1 MAPAPQ
7 RRWTLPMLALLLGV
21 TPAGA
26 SDDWQVK
33 ERNDD
38 FVLYVSS
45 GADSRYQTYKLETTL
60 DAEPGEAVES
70 LLVLMTSAELAPEG
84 QERRVLEQTDD
95 GFLVHTFIDMP
106 MLIAD
111 RDVALRVT
119 REPPGDGGA
128 RRVAWTAVADGVPPP
143 KAKVVRIPE
152 STGYWEFVPD
162 GPGRSRAVYVT
173 HSDLGGSIPAWLINS
188 LMRDQVAGDVD
199 RLRRV
204 ISDRARAVGAAPP
217 DGD

>member
-1 MAPAPQ
+1 
-7 RRWTLPMLALLLGV
+7 MLEGL
-21 TPAGA
+21 
-26 SDDWQVK
+26 
-33 ERNDD
+33 
-38 FVLYVSS
+38 

-60 DAEPGEAVES
+60 DAEPDEAVDS
-70 LLVLMTSAELAPEG
+70 LLVLMTSPELAPEG
-84 QERRVLEQTDD
+84 QERRVLARTDD
-95 GFLVHTFIDMP
+95 GVLIYTVIDMP
-106 MLIAD
+106 LLVAD

-119 REPPGDGGA
+119 REAPGAGGV
-128 RRVAWTAVADGVPPP
+128 RRVVWTVAHDGVPAP